1 MNNNITSNI
10 TNNIT
15 AEIGNYS
22 EFSDWGKLFIVLL
35 VSIIFFIICVI
46 IFHFFR
52 QYRKDKLIT
61 NKFSMTYKDEIDTDD
76 MYLFLNE
83 RGAKELAEQRM
94 SKISDKS
101 KNRSSN
107 YNHER
112 IKKLRKKTKDY
123 SFFGWFKFIYN
134 ISDKDVMTVMNAEGY
149 IYIYYQRITAFL
161 FLFLSFFSLVILVPL
176 YLIGK
181 TEENSEI
188 LDQFMNLTFSNTST
202 ITPIIHNNS
211 LKKELPSLLKPTIAN
226 AYTNPFKLWII
237 LFFSVFYTC
246 AAYYHLYAFVKKI
259 IEIKK
264 NYKTIDHSLENIIR
278 KHAIHIRG
286 INQSLS
292 YLEAKK
298 FIENFF
304 QTNFSTHLVGIEL
317 IANYDILDSLI
328 EKKFLYQS
336 FHEKYSQ
343 YNLSHYPE
351 RKELSSGHWLNC
363 CKKHKKIDAQIYFQ
377 HLTNINEKMLKFYRQ
392 LNSRRNTGNAFI
404 LFKSP
409 LIVDDILNH
418 KEIIIGKMN
427 SFEGTLLNVGN
438 WIIKRAPTPSDILWD
453 NIKYSK
459 KWRTIRMV
467 VFTLAL
473 FIVCLII
480 ITPNYIFQELSPL
493 ITNMSSQ
500 IKDEMTSSLIKEY
513 SYPLIVVIMNSGIIP
528 VIVGYIAVAEMHYKR
543 SYREKSIF
551 VKNVVFMV
559 INCFFIPT
567 FGVLSWFKLK
577 ECIRYLLVTHWDMDI
592 SEGFIRNSYF
602 FLRYAIQ
609 VTFISN
615 GIQLLALPQFFVK
628 KMRVLLAS
636 SDYEKFY
643 ASMIKKYFDYGYNYS
658 FSITVF
664 ILIICFSTT
673 IPLITPFGAL
683 FFFIKYY
690 IDKYNLLFLYPAE
703 FESHGNVTEMIIKFE
718 LIGIFFFQFIISNTF
733 IKIFRDKDYAIYAT
747 LLYIILSV
755 FIFYGMKQLFIA
767 NENELE
773 EQNLIEKFMSKIKLN
788 KILFNN
794 NSLNIDKQAFIARES
809 NNPSYLGD
817 DGESNLEKLYNS
829 MINAYVHPAEKNQTV
844 NPMQIWNDAYTYM
857 KTNQDKSGNEKDK
870 ICKEYTD
877 IIKPV
882 NQN

>member
-377 HLTNINEKMLKFYRQ
+377 HLKKKKKKMLKFYRQ

-467 VFTLAL
+467 VFTLVL

-794 NSLNIDKQAFIARES
+794 NSLNIDKQAFLARES

>member
-392 LNSRRNTGNAFI
+392 LVMP
-404 LFKSP
+404 LF
-409 LIVDDILNH
+409 
-418 KEIIIGKMN
+418 
-427 SFEGTLLNVGN
+427 
-438 WIIKRAPTPSDILWD
+438 
-453 NIKYSK
+453 YSN
-459 KWRTIRMV
+459 R
-467 VFTLAL
+467 
-473 FIVCLII
+473 
-480 ITPNYIFQELSPL
+480 
-493 ITNMSSQ
+493 
-500 IKDEMTSSLIKEY
+500 
-513 SYPLIVVIMNSGIIP
+513 
-528 VIVGYIAVAEMHYKR
+528 H
-543 SYREKSIF
+543 
-551 VKNVVFMV
+551 
-559 INCFFIPT
+559 
-567 FGVLSWFKLK
+567 
-577 ECIRYLLVTHWDMDI
+577 
-592 SEGFIRNSYF
+592 
-602 FLRYAIQ
+602 
-609 VTFISN
+609 
-615 GIQLLALPQFFVK
+615 
-628 KMRVLLAS
+628 
-636 SDYEKFY
+636 
-643 ASMIKKYFDYGYNYS
+643 
-658 FSITVF
+658 
-664 ILIICFSTT
+664 
-673 IPLITPFGAL
+673 
-683 FFFIKYY
+683 
-690 IDKYNLLFLYPAE
+690 
-703 FESHGNVTEMIIKFE
+703 
-718 LIGIFFFQFIISNTF
+718 
-733 IKIFRDKDYAIYAT
+733 
-747 LLYIILSV
+747 
-755 FIFYGMKQLFIA
+755 
-767 NENELE
+767 
-773 EQNLIEKFMSKIKLN
+773 
-788 KILFNN
+788 
-794 NSLNIDKQAFIARES
+794 
-809 NNPSYLGD
+809 
-817 DGESNLEKLYNS
+817 
-829 MINAYVHPAEKNQTV
+829 
-844 NPMQIWNDAYTYM
+844 
-857 KTNQDKSGNEKDK
+857 
-870 ICKEYTD
+870 
-877 IIKPV
+877 
-882 NQN
+882 

>member
-1 MNNNITSNI
+1 MNNNNISSNI
-10 TNNIT
+10 TLELGAST
-15 AEIGNYS
+15 

-35 VSIIFFIICVI
+35 VSIIFFIICII

-101 KNRSSN
+101 KTKSSN

-112 IKKLRKKTKDY
+112 IKTLRKKTKDY

-161 FLFLSFFSLVILVPL
+161 FLFLSFISLFILVPL

-181 TEENSEI
+181 TESNEI
-188 LDQFMNLTFSNTST
+188 LDEFMNLTFSNTST
-202 ITPIIHNNS
+202 ITPINSHNNS

-226 AYTNPFKLWII
+226 AYTSPFKLWVI
-237 LFFSVFYTC
+237 LIFSVFYTC

-264 NYKTIDHSLENIIR
+264 NYKIIDHSLENIIR

-304 QTNFSTHLVGIEL
+304 QTNFASHLVGIQL

-336 FHEKYSQ
+336 FHEKYNQ

-351 RKELSSGHWLNC
+351 RKQLSSENCFNC
-363 CKKHKKIDAQIYFQ
+363 CKKHKKKIDAEIYFQ
-377 HLTNINEKMLKFYRQ
+377 HLANINEKMLKFYRQ
-392 LNSRRNTGNAFI
+392 LNSRKNTGNAFI

-409 LIVDDILNH
+409 VIVDEILHH

-438 WIIKRAPTPSDILWD
+438 WLIKRAPTPSDILWD

-467 VFTLAL
+467 VFTVAL

-567 FGVLSWFKLK
+567 FGVLSWSKLK
-577 ECIRYLLVTHWDMDI
+577 ECIKYLLVTHWDMDI

-683 FFFIKYY
+683 FFYIKYY

-755 FIFYGMKQLFIA
+755 FIFYGMKQLFIS

-794 NSLNIDKQAFIARES
+794 NSLNIDKQAFLARES
-809 NNPSYLGD
+809 NNVSYLGE

-857 KTNQDKSGNEKDK
+857 KTNQEKVDKEKDK
-870 ICKEYTD
+870 ICREYTD
-877 IIKPV
+877 IIKPI

>member
-101 KNRSSN
+101 KNRTSN

-755 FIFYGMKQLFIA
+755 FIFYGMKQLFITK
-767 NENELE
+767 ENELE

-794 NSLNIDKQAFIARES
+794 NSLNIDKQAFLVRES

>member
-500 IKDEMTSSLIKEY
+500 IKDQMTSSLIKEY

-794 NSLNIDKQAFIARES
+794 NSLNIDKQAFLASES